1 MEGLGVVSKKIVLVG
16 YIAHVCV
23 SATTQAG
30 AVLGYDVVIVKDAV
44 SDQDI
49 PGVTASQL
57 VDVVIKELADAFATA
72 ISSSEIQ
79 A

>member
-1 MEGLGVVSKKIVLVG
+1 M
-16 YIAHVCV
+16 
-23 SATTQAG
+23 
-30 AVLGYDVVIVKDAV
+30 LGYDVVIVKDAV